1 MAEIA
6 TKAGRAFTAA
16 DSPNMFLNMDA
27 AMVIS
32 ESINSSFGT
41 TENWGHMLGKVETV
55 VYSNSRMQCL
65 QEYRAQ

>member
-6 TKAGRAFTAA
+6 TKAGRALTAA

-41 TENWGHMLGKVETV
+41 AENWDTHVRESMECGI
-55 VYSNSRMQCL
+55 
-65 QEYRAQ
+65 

>member
-6 TKAGRAFTAA
+6 TKAGRALTAA

-41 TENWGHMLGKVETV
+41 AENWVHMLGKVYSL
-55 VYSNSRMQCL
+55 VYNNSHMQCL